1 MNLRGKGTSEILSD
15 VHNFIGKETS
25 RAGNNLP
32 EGPLLGNWERGT
44 PSTISSLLSG
54 TYFTPKQIKT
64 FKKIYIFSIGNFSLL
79 EYEVIRHTLN
89 NLEFLDIRIHFIF
102 FWLFLSLLAVPC
114 HSSPPDN
121 IHLGLMCGQQGDRQ
135 RPPRIFLEGSTLY
148 VLLSAQVE
156 ERTFLP
162 LRNITD

>member
-1 MNLRGKGTSEILSD
+1 MTPRMRVLWAHLWDCHSQLSQ
-15 VHNFIGKETS
+15 VF
-25 RAGNNLP
+25 A
-32 EGPLLGNWERGT
+32 
-44 PSTISSLLSG
+44 G

-64 FKKIYIFSIGNFSLL
+64 FKNIYIFSIGNFSLL